1 MKEPTSVRLKEPAS
15 VVSQNFIEWSDS
27 LSIGVKEIDEQHKGL
42 AGMVNEMSE
51 GIKGGWGKEARDE
64 VLTRLVEYTKVHF
77 ATEESLMTISNY
89 PGAHTHKRQH
99 EQLID
104 MVGSYIKK
112 YNEDPS
118 ASNYDLLFFLKRWL
132 VEHIMKDDKAM
143 GDYLVKHGAVSQ
155 GQRETFFGRMKK
167 LFGFGNKK
175 LASPAKA

>member
-1 MKEPTSVRLKEPAS
+1 MKEPTSVRIKDSSPIKKD
-15 VVSQNFIEWSDS
+15 FIEWSDT
-27 LSIGVKEIDEQHKGL
+27 LSVGVQEIDDQHKGL
-42 AGMVNEMSE
+42 AAMVNEMSE

-77 ATEESLMTISNY
+77 ATEESLMSISNY
-89 PGAHTHKRQH
+89 PAINTHKKQH

-104 MVGSYIKK
+104 MVGAHIKK
-112 YNEDPS
+112 YDEDPN

-143 GDYLVKHGAVSQ
+143 GEHLIKHSPMKKAGDS
-155 GQRETFFGRMKK
+155 FFGRLKR

-175 LASPAKA
+175 MPAPAKA